1 MATFYL
7 TTLRRHVIV
16 FASEHVKA
24 IVIIGA
30 AISSVCGGLQVELLK
45 LKLDVGMQILCRSEA
60 DACRVQHMVA
70 KQRKE

>member
-1 MATFYL
+1 M
-7 TTLRRHVIV
+7 LRRHVIM

-30 AISSVCGGLQVELLK
+30 AISSVCGLQVELLK